1 MTVEPLHIPN
11 KKFSNDAS
19 VKTYII
25 AMQIENKFHLGLQN
39 RC

>member
-19 VKTYII
+19 GKTYYSY
-25 AMQIENKFHLGLQN
+25 ADRE
-39 RC
+39 